1 MSLTTLLLFTLPN
14 AALAESAV
22 DDCSES
28 AVPVLSER
36 AVYVDGVGCVVD
48 DIGALCKEKYDS
60 DCESWVQV
68 VTRVEAEQPDD
79 ADSLLKDCEH
89 PRDYY
94 HRYDT
99 SAEGLTTYY
108 YDDRGYI
115 IGASFV
121 ANDAPFCCDGV
132 ETDTLLYGDPDA
144 DPCVIP
150 DEPDDKGD
158 GKTGPCG
165 GGGGAAVLLTA
176 FTLGATRRR
185 PKAAGAAPDTPQPE
199 PKP

>member
-1 MSLTTLLLFTLPN
+1 MSLPSLLLLFALPN
-14 AALAESAV
+14 LTYAESGV

-36 AVYVDGVGCVVD
+36 AVFVDGVGCVVD
-48 DIGALCKEKYDS
+48 DIGELCREKFDS

-79 ADSLLKDCEH
+79 ADSLLKDCKN

-94 HRYDT
+94 HRYDA

-108 YDDRGYI
+108 YYDNRGYI

-121 ANDAPFCCDGV
+121 SNDAPFCCDGV
-132 ETDTLLYGDPDA
+132 ETDTLLYGDPAA

-158 GKTGPCG
+158 GKTGTCG

-176 FTLGATRRR
+176 LTLGATRRR
-185 PKAAGAAPDTPQPE
+185 RQP
-199 PKP
+199 